1 MVQIVDPKRRSS
13 RSDYWKLDHGPRTKQ
28 DLLSI
33 LEPKGRA
40 YKSTSVAHL
49 RVLYSHYQRGL
60 LSYEGLRASEL
71 ETFISQQALP
81 PRIDKRPTV
90 SNLKRLLELADDD
103 ATFDR
108 FLDLPPE
115 LRQQIYDHY
124 FDSFVDSPRP
134 VFGQPPITIISK
146 QTRQEALL
154 LFYHRY
160 RFALKTDADVD
171 DGRRLN
177 RNAVDFLRNTSAE
190 NIARIR
196 FLTLEC
202 DAEFNFPYW
211 YFIAFEIN
219 INNDPCSVKISTFNY
234 DDHSDRFFGKSK
246 TTVINEVNK
255 LLMLEP
261 HAMIRSIAA
270 REGALKLQKNDI
282 SLLYDSLWRALQQGL
297 GKLP

>member
-71 ETFISQQALP
+71 ETFISQRALP

-124 FDSFVDSPRP
+124 FDSLPKTSLRP
-134 VFGQPPITIISK
+134 
-146 QTRQEALL
+146 AANH
-154 LFYHRY
+154 YH
-160 RFALKTDADVD
+160 
-171 DGRRLN
+171 
-177 RNAVDFLRNTSAE
+177 
-190 NIARIR
+190 
-196 FLTLEC
+196 
-202 DAEFNFPYW
+202 
-211 YFIAFEIN
+211 
-219 INNDPCSVKISTFNY
+219 
-234 DDHSDRFFGKSK
+234 
-246 TTVINEVNK
+246 
-255 LLMLEP
+255 
-261 HAMIRSIAA
+261 
-270 REGALKLQKNDI
+270 Q
-282 SLLYDSLWRALQQGL
+282 
-297 GKLP
+297 